1 MEITDYA
8 TDGTVAIGACL
19 FLLIAP
25 DRPPKCLCF
34 QSAKSGNESE
44 SGETELVSTSQDT
57 PAVAHG
63 GHGGHGEDDNAK
75 KSKYKPVLAWTAV
88 TSLNWD
94 IIFLLG
100 GGFALSNGFDESG
113 LSEWLARKLK
123 DFGPNDLYSF
133 AAIASVVSCMCTNVM
148 SNVAA
153 ANVLLPAI
161 ECVGP
166 EYNASPLTVV
176 VPVALS
182 ISLAFLFPI
191 GTPPNAIVLSN
202 KKVTVNV
209 LFKVGVI
216 CTVVFLFSV
225 IFYSQFIM
233 PFIYDTKHVSQA
245 VLDSCN

>member
-1 MEITDYA
+1 LQITDYA

-34 QSAKSGNESE
+34 QQSKFGNESE
-44 SGETELVSTSQDT
+44 TSETELVSASQDT
-57 PAVAHG
+57 SAHG
-63 GHGGHGEDDNAK
+63 GHGGEDDNAK
-75 KSKYKPVLAWTAV
+75 KTKYKPVLAWGAV

-133 AAIASVVSCMCTNVM
+133 AAIASLVSCMCTNVM

-166 EYNASPLTVV
+166 EYDASPLTVV

-209 LFKVGVI
+209 LFKVGAI
-216 CTVVFLFSV
+216 CTLVFLFSV
-225 IFYSQFIM
+225 ISYSQFIM